1 LNLTPPNVGALSRR
15 ELEIRLAESGIF
27 FRTGAFITHLRST
40 IPSVAEGISH
50 MYADFP
56 LEAQNDFA
64 DFHVSLDRPANL
76 RRWYKPQVLFRFD
89 GMTPFRPLPL
99 DQAFSMFEW
108 GLNWCVS
115 SQAHRYLI
123 IHAAVVEKGGVAAIL
138 PAPPGSGKSTLC
150 AALVSRGWRLLSD
163 ELALI
168 RLGDGKLLPLP
179 RPVSLKNASI
189 QIMRDYAP
197 DGIFAREVK
206 DTTKGTICH
215 MKPPR
220 DSVARASEVAHA
232 AWIIFPK
239 YQPNTSAELVALPKS
254 RTFMR
259 VAENAFNYSLLGSR
273 AFETLGMVI
282 DGSQCYDFTYSAL
295 DDAIEVFSSLK
306 PMALAA

>member
-1 LNLTPPNVGALSRR
+1 
-15 ELEIRLAESGIF
+15 
-27 FRTGAFITHLRST
+27 
-40 IPSVAEGISH
+40 

-56 LEAQNDFA
+56 LAAQSDFA

-76 RRWYKPQVLFRFD
+76 RRWYKPQVFFRFD
-89 GMTPFRPLPL
+89 GSTPFRPLPL
-99 DQAFSMFEW
+99 DQAFAFFEW
-108 GLNWCVS
+108 GLNWCVA

-123 IHAAVVEKGGVAAIL
+123 IHAAVVEKDGFAAIL

-150 AALVSRGWRLLSD
+150 AALVTRGWRLLSD

-168 RLGDGKLLPLP
+168 RLVDGKLLPLP

-197 DGIFAREVK
+197 DGIFAREVRG
-206 DTTKGTICH
+206 TVKGTVCL

-220 DSVARASEVAHA
+220 DSVVRAGELAHA

-239 YQPNTSAELVALPKS
+239 YQADTGPQLVALPKS

-259 VAENAFNYSLLGSR
+259 VAENSFNYSLLGSR
-273 AFETLGMVI
+273 AFETLGKVI
-282 DGSQCYDFTYSAL
+282 DGSQCFDFTYSAL
-295 DDAIEVFSSLK
+295 DDAMEVFSSLK